1 MSRKTDEYF
10 KDVPMKSYDLIK
22 EGLIVFGVVSA
33 LIIVLAIIFSSPDYP
48 TVTDKQIATYE
59 PISYLKTFTDILLG
73 KSEIVNYGP
82 PYDNDVKNTQSLFGI
97 APAAILG
104 TTIPINAVNDFVIGP
119 LSRLAVIDKNV
130 QISLEQFENAS
141 PQQRQVWIENY
152 SKALDNATAVNGK
165 VQIVNGDYGP
175 LPVMMNGL
183 LLLGKSGLL
192 EGALQKNESS
202 YDFYNLDY
210 TKPLLLFQGK
220 VYHSVA
226 KSLNM
231 LGEDWGIA
239 NETGNY
245 PGAWWLWPYTFFY
258 QIPPMSTSPNG
269 DLEVGIIMIGIF
281 LVLLFLPFIPILN
294 KIPKWVKVYRIIW
307 RDWYKR

>member
-48 TVTDKQIATYE
+48 TVTAKQIATYE
-59 PISYLKTFTDILLG
+59 PISYLRTFTDILLG
-73 KSEIVNYGP
+73 KSEISNYGP
-82 PYDNDVKNTQSLFGI
+82 PYDNDVKNAQSLFGI
-97 APAAILG
+97 APAKILG
-104 TTIPINAVNDFVIGP
+104 TTIPINAVNDFVIDP
-119 LSRLAVIDKNV
+119 LSHLAVIDKNV
-130 QISLEQFENAS
+130 QTSLDQFKNAS
-141 PQQRQVWIENY
+141 PQQRQVWIDNY
-152 SKALDNATAVNGK
+152 SKALDNATVVNGK

-175 LPVMMNGL
+175 LPVIMNGL

-192 EGALQKNESS
+192 EGALQKNESP
-202 YDFYNLDY
+202 YDFYNLNY

-269 DLEVGIIMIGIF
+269 DLEVGLIMIGLF
-281 LVLLFLPFIPILN
+281 LVLLFLPVIPILN

-307 RDWYKR
+307 RDWYKK